1 MLFRKNFYTI
11 NKVWSWDLYHGNNF
25 RMDGQT
31 YLLQMLNKIVQEE
44 MVCERCQHEGINLKG
59 LVLCFSFLMSAFAN
73 FFLLQSFEWAL
84 YMFHFVSFIKKRK
97 KKDIYIYI
105 YINI

>member
-11 NKVWSWDLYHGNNF
+11 NKVWSWDLYRGNNF

-44 MVCERCQHEGINLKG
+44 MVCERCQH
-59 LVLCFSFLMSAFAN
+59 
-73 FFLLQSFEWAL
+73 
-84 YMFHFVSFIKKRK
+84 
-97 KKDIYIYI
+97 
-105 YINI
+105 

>member
-44 MVCERCQHEGINLKG
+44 MVCERCQH
-59 LVLCFSFLMSAFAN
+59 
-73 FFLLQSFEWAL
+73 
-84 YMFHFVSFIKKRK
+84 
-97 KKDIYIYI
+97 
-105 YINI
+105 